1 MVNDSPDHSS
11 DLLFLSGL
19 YSRVARQLG
28 VHPSYVS
35 RVARGERRSDRVYRA
50 IATELSKLRGAATI
64 PPDTDIK
71 ESRNSALKE
80 VRQRLTKLFQADN
93 RLRRLNAVIID
104 AEAVSPSR
112 RQSVPRRVPAA
123 SLSARLASNARL
135 MAVTVGAF
143 ERLSRKLERFP
154 HVLSLLDSDGIVLYS
169 TGTTGMARRE
179 HRIPGVDWSKDYRG
193 ISSAARA
200 IAAGV
205 PITVI
210 GALELHGTLTP
221 SVRLACPVRLS
232 DGSIAGVLNL
242 TIEITRA
249 RPDHMLE
256 ICKMARTVCK
266 FVENGP
272 MGAVRTR
279 DQKSR
284 VQPFVDA
291 ARNVATVLSLPQIDP
306 ATRMALSGLLA
317 DLENTGRELI
327 LKPTVR
333 KRRTNASVRA
343 LGAG

>member
-1 MVNDSPDHSS
+1 M
-11 DLLFLSGL
+11 
-19 YSRVARQLG
+19 
-28 VHPSYVS
+28 
-35 RVARGERRSDRVYRA
+35 
-50 IATELSKLRGAATI
+50 
-64 PPDTDIK
+64 
-71 ESRNSALKE
+71 
-80 VRQRLTKLFQADN
+80 
-93 RLRRLNAVIID
+93 
-104 AEAVSPSR
+104 AVS
-112 RQSVPRRVPAA
+112 
-123 SLSARLASNARL
+123 
-135 MAVTVGAF
+135 VGAF

-154 HVLSLLDSDGIVLYS
+154 HVLSLLDKDGVVLYS

-205 PITVI
+205 PVTVI
-210 GALELHGTLTP
+210 GALDLHGTFTP

-232 DGSIAGVLNL
+232 DGSVSGVLNL
-242 TIEITRA
+242 TIEVTRA
-249 RPDHMLE
+249 RPDHLLE
-256 ICKMARTVCK
+256 LCKVARTVCK

-291 ARNVATVLSLPQIDP
+291 ARNVATVLSLPQLDP
-306 ATRMALSGLLA
+306 GTRMALSGLLA

-333 KRRTNASVRA
+333 RRGANVRA
-343 LGAG
+343 HGAS